1 MTPPSDRNP
10 ACRRA
15 PRATID
21 RSKPS
26 DQCNAFTQHLT
37 TLIGDV
43 DREFTR
49 RFGDQARSELIAW
62 LSIPQTK
69 PIVVQKAKGRVG
81 VGLTLSSESLP
92 IGTNLA
98 STYIH
103 PSANESSNLRVRIRL
118 NSRHFLS
125 RPRTAADGRNDSPR
139 AGFETSSLA
148 GGQRKT
154 VPIFDNNPP
163 VNLNSRLMS
172 HTPSSW
178 CKILIPVFLIS
189 VLVGCKPNPE
199 FSSHSNSPTASGSA
213 NASDAVEAKETGF
226 GARDSTK
233 TVIDSDLN
241 SVDWRSLSGKEVVIE
256 GDLVIVDT
264 YDLARY
270 GRIKVARER
279 LYIPT
284 NRIDPND
291 ADPNGNAFEGGSNVA
306 NVTAAQKMNDSSTII
321 IDDSMSDQNV
331 FPPPLFPELGDTHP
345 TVRVGSVVKGAAG
358 RLIEDRNE
366 LVLQSEKPLD
376 WLPSQRPERPNV
388 GDADVVIASFNVL
401 NYFTTI
407 DDGKNNARGADS
419 ETELV
424 RQEAKIVS
432 AIEGLQAD
440 IIGLMELE
448 NNTDAEDRLV
458 AALNKRSGQ
467 TLYKGCGIPEGF
479 DKSPGSGDA
488 IRVGIIYRTDRVVPV
503 GDVSMITDNAFRSA
517 RTPIVQTFQS
527 TRGGKPLTVIVNHFK
542 SKGGAANA
550 NAENKNNG
558 DGQAA
563 YNAARRAQ
571 ALAICNYISEQDSE
585 SESSRFLVIGDLNAY
600 QQEDPIDALRANGL
614 VDLLERF
621 RRSNQLDASDPD
633 YSFLYYG
640 QCGSLDHAFA
650 TESFAKDMTG
660 IATWHINADEPRFID
675 YNEEFNPKTLY
686 AEDPYR
692 SSDHDPVI
700 IGIRK

>member
-1 MTPPSDRNP
+1 MG
-10 ACRRA
+10 RRGA
-15 PRATID
+15 NMYIV
-21 RSKPS
+21 KP
-26 DQCNAFTQHLT
+26 
-37 TLIGDV
+37 
-43 DREFTR
+43 
-49 RFGDQARSELIAW
+49 
-62 LSIPQTK
+62 
-69 PIVVQKAKGRVG
+69 
-81 VGLTLSSESLP
+81 LP

-98 STYIH
+98 NTYIH
-103 PSANESSNLRVRIRL
+103 PSANGSLNRRVHIRL
-118 NSRHFLS
+118 NSRRFQS
-125 RPRTAADGRNDSPR
+125 RTRTAASWQNDSPR
-139 AGFETSSLA
+139 AGFETSPLE
-148 GGQRKT
+148 GGQRTTAT
-154 VPIFDNNPP
+154 VFDNKPP

-172 HTPSSW
+172 HTPSY
-178 CKILIPVFLIS
+178 CCRILVSALLIS
-189 VLVGCKPNPE
+189 VPLGCKPNPE
-199 FSSHSNSPTASGSA
+199 AASHSNASSAFAGA
-213 NASDAVEAKETGF
+213 NASDAVEATETEL
-226 GARDSTK
+226 GARDGTK
-233 TVIDSDLN
+233 TIINGDLN
-241 SVDWRSLSGKEVVIE
+241 SVDWRSHVGKDVVIE

-279 LYIPT
+279 LYVPT

-291 ADPNGNAFEGGSNVA
+291 SDPNGNSFEGGSNVA
-306 NVTAAQKMNDSSTII
+306 NVTAAQKMNDRSTII

-331 FPPPLFPELGDTHP
+331 FPPPLFPDLGDTHS
-345 TVRVGSVVKGAAG
+345 TVRVGSTVKGVSG

-366 LVLQSEKPLD
+366 LVLQSATPLD
-376 WLPSQRPERPNV
+376 WLPSQRPERPSV

-448 NNTDAEDRLV
+448 NNTVAEDRLV

-467 TLYKGCGIPEGF
+467 NLYKGCGIPEGF

-488 IRVGIIYRTDRVVPV
+488 IRVGIIYRADRVVPV
-503 GDVSMITDNAFRSA
+503 GNVSMITDNAFRSA
-517 RTPIVQTFQS
+517 RTPIVQTFKS

-550 NAENKNNG
+550 NAENKNKG

-571 ALAICNYISEQDSE
+571 ALAICNYISEQNSE
-585 SESSRFLVIGDLNAY
+585 SESSRVLVIGDLNAY
-600 QQEDPIDALRANGL
+600 QQEDPIDALRANAL

-621 RRSNQLDASDPD
+621 RRSNQLDVPDQD

-700 IGIRK
+700 IGIRE